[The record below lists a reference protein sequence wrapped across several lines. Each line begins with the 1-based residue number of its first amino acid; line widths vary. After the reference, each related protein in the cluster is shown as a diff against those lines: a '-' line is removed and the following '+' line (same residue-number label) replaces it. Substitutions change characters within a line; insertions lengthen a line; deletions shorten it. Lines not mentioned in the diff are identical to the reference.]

1 MRQVEIDILN
11 FENKLLQDRRQLND
25 LIYLCRQEAASQD
38 IILGKLQNIRQEM
51 DYMESQI
58 DMLNKVLQRDEAAP
72 DNTVNVSVP
81 QPDLRCEP
89 DMDSENTPVF
99 SVPQEK
105 VISDETER
113 NSENTPVFSMPQEQ
127 LRQTQPP
134 AEKRDSKKRDLEKT
148 FGRFWMGV
156 IASGMVFISFIFFA
170 VVLLPV
176 LTDGMKI
183 GAMFLVS
190 FIFLGAGLVK
200 LSVDNENK
208 FYLALCGCGVGA
220 VYISLLVSNIYF
232 KAVNDIVLYLLLF
245 VWAAGVCCLRRRET
259 ILFQLIGQIGITVAV
274 SFGCRVCIQ
283 EPNAVKVLMLSM
295 FYALSSMIFMTAHRQ
310 KKLTKNWISLVF
322 NLVNLGQL
330 LEMLAG
336 MPDGFMIKAVSA
348 MLFLYVALFF
358 LFCYRCEA
366 TKDGLDF
373 GILTV
378 VCVDF
383 TVCIFDVIL
392 QNVPSGPVI
401 GGIAALAVCTLSM
414 VMAERRLAVEASL
427 GRVVIQIASMALMG
441 YVVCD
446 LKILDRHIYLALLM
460 IPFLA
465 AGFLKKNWYFRCGS
479 LVYMVYFQFHM
490 EMDNPEKM
498 LWGFLYFG
506 MLLYF
511 MLREK
516 EQYNVFFK
524 LSAYVLFLIKLSAD
538 CVYIMSLFG
547 EGTYAGV
554 TLCCVVVGGINMAMS
569 RLGRMGKNP
578 LTGMIEPET
587 KRTLNVIHVVQ
598 MCIIIVQILFP
609 PGERAGMVTILW
621 ALILFMAN
629 TRKLL
634 AEKKDTPAGFY
645 IGMKFL
651 VLLLSVLA
659 SFDISGVP
667 VSICCFVLAVA
678 CIVAGF
684 YVKCK
689 SLRIYGLLLSMLSVF
704 KLSLA
709 DIVLGG
715 LLQLAAG
722 FFVAG
727 ILCFVISRIYNMID
741 EELR

>member
-1 MRQVEIDILN
+1 MRQIEIDILN

-25 LIYLCRQEAASQD
+25 LIYLCWQETDSQD

-51 DYMESQI
+51 DYMESQL
-58 DMLNKVLQRDEAAP
+58 DMLHKALRRDTATAGNTENAA
-72 DNTVNVSVP
+72 VP
-81 QPDLRCEP
+81 QPDLRCVP
-89 DMDSENTPVF
+89 DTDSENTPVF
-99 SVPQEK
+99 SMPQEK

-113 NSENTPVFSMPQEQ
+113 NSENTPVFSLPQEQ
-127 LRQTQPP
+127 PRQAQPL
-134 AEKRDSKKRDLEKT
+134 AGKGDSEKRDLEKT

-190 FIFLGAGLVK
+190 FIFLGVGLAK
-200 LSVDNENK
+200 LGVDSENK

-220 VYISLLVSNIYF
+220 VYISILVTNIYF
-232 KAVNDIVLYLLLF
+232 KAVSDIVLYLLLL

-274 SFGCRVCIQ
+274 NFGCRVCSQ
-283 EPNAVKVLMLSM
+283 EPDAARVLMLSM
-295 FYALSSMIFMTAHRQ
+295 FYVVSSMVFMAAHYQ
-310 KKLTKNWISLVF
+310 KTLTKNWISLVF

-330 LEMLAG
+330 LVMLAEQ
-336 MPDGFMIKAVSA
+336 PDGFMIKAVS
-348 MLFLYVALFF
+348 LLLLVYVALFF
-358 LFCYRCEA
+358 LFCCRCEVSRNGA
-366 TKDGLDF
+366 GF
-373 GILTV
+373 AIITV
-378 VCVDF
+378 VCVVF
-383 TVCIFDVIL
+383 TMYIFDVIF
-392 QNVPSGPVI
+392 QNVPSGPVM
-401 GGIAALAVCTLSM
+401 GGIASLAVCILSL
-414 VMAERRLAVEASL
+414 VVAERRLSGEASL
-427 GRVVIQIASMALMG
+427 GRAVIQIAAMALMG
-441 YVVCD
+441 YIVCN
-446 LKILDRHIYLALLM
+446 LEILDRHIYLALLM
-460 IPFLA
+460 LPFLA
-465 AGFLKKNWYFRCGS
+465 AGFLKKNWYFQCGS
-479 LVYMVYFQFHM
+479 LVYMFYFQFHM
-490 EMDNPEKM
+490 GMDNPEKM

-516 EQYNVFFK
+516 EQYHVFFK
-524 LSAYVLFLIKLSAD
+524 LSAYVLLLIKLSAD
-538 CVYIMSLFG
+538 CVYIMSLFDK
-547 EGTYAGV
+547 GTYAGI
-554 TLCCVVVGGINMAMS
+554 TLCCVVAGGINMAMS
-569 RLGRMGKNP
+569 RSGRMGKNP
-578 LTGMIEPET
+578 LTGILEPET
-587 KRTLNVIHVVQ
+587 IGTLYVIHVIQ

-609 PGERAGMVTILW
+609 PGERAGIVTIPW
-621 ALILFMAN
+621 ALVLFMAN

-634 AEKKDTPAGFY
+634 AEKKDTRAGYY
-645 IGMKFL
+645 IGMKFT
-651 VLLLSVLA
+651 VLLLAVLS

-684 YVKCK
+684 YVKCR
-689 SLRIYGLLLSMLSVF
+689 SLRVYGLLLSMLSVF
-704 KLSLA
+704 KLSLV
-709 DIVLGG
+709 DIALGG